1 MASKKRRKKIIITSA
16 ALIIAAGIAAYF
28 YIINRDTESV
38 FEYEDNVTIGD
49 MPGVDR
55 DALLLAL
62 QENTD
67 KAAVAFSLNSKPS
80 VLGTEMNLL
89 FENPKGNGKDITLA
103 IYENDTGE
111 VIYQS
116 KAIREGNYLAT
127 VNLLKEYAPGT
138 YEATALI
145 TALDTQTHE
154 VIGETAAGLTLQVI
168 DQ

>member
-1 MASKKRRKKIIITSA
+1 MASTSKKKKIIIASA
-16 ALIIAAGIAAYF
+16 AVIIAAGITAYF
-28 YIINRDTESV
+28 IINRDTKSA

-80 VLGTEMNLL
+80 VIGTEMNLL
-89 FENPKGNGKDITLA
+89 FENPKGNGKDITLT

-111 VIYQS
+111 VIYLS

-127 VNLLKEYAPGT
+127 ISLLKEYAPGT

-168 DQ
+168 EL